1 MPETIVRHLIPKT
14 HYIAY
19 ESVMTSHEKIYIGDR
34 TIDGLVVTVNGQ
46 PLDQRLDIETF
57 SVNGF
62 EWSYAGDE
70 SRQLALALLADHLAD
85 EQQALALSE
94 AFMQDVVSELENTW
108 ELSSADIEAALQE
121 IRARQT

>member
-1 MPETIVRHLIPKT
+1 
-14 HYIAY
+14 
-19 ESVMTSHEKIYIGDR
+19 MTSHAKIYAGDR

-46 PLDQRLDIETF
+46 PLDQRLDIKTF

-94 AFMQDVVSELENTW
+94 AFMHEVVSELENTW

-121 IRARQT
+121 IRARQG

>member
-1 MPETIVRHLIPKT
+1 M
-14 HYIAY
+14 
-19 ESVMTSHEKIYIGDR
+19 
-34 TIDGLVVTVNGQ
+34 
-46 PLDQRLDIETF
+46 
-57 SVNGF
+57 NGF